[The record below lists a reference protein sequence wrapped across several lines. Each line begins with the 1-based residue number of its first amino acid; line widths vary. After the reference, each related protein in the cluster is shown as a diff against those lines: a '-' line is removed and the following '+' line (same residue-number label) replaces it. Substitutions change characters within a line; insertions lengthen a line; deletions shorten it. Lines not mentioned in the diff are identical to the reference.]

1 MKTFEG
7 KVAIIAG
14 ATSGLGRSIAIEFAK
29 KGANV
34 SICGRREKEGLETVE
49 LIKKEGVNA
58 LFTPCDI
65 SKENQV
71 QFFLEETIKVFGKID
86 FAINNAAV
94 AGSLVP
100 LTEYTEEAW
109 DNVVNINLKGTFFSM
124 KHEVIAMLK
133 NPMGGTIVNVS
144 SALGLVGGRFG
155 VTPYSASKHG
165 VIGLTKSAALEY
177 SRKKI
182 RINAICVGIM
192 DTEMN
197 DQVLRLAK
205 DFAEAKTAQAKSF
218 PLGRIASPE
227 EVAKS
232 AVWLCS
238 EEASFITGVALPVD
252 GGWTAQ

>member
-7 KVAIIAG
+7 KVAIITG
-14 ATSGLGRSIAIEFAK
+14 ATSGLGISIAVEFAK
-29 KGANV
+29 KGAKV
-34 SICGRREKEGLETVE
+34 SICGRRESEGQET
-49 LIKKEGVNA
+49 LAMIKKEGVEA
-58 LFTPCDI
+58 MFTGCDI
-65 SKENQV
+65 RKEEQV
-71 QFFLEETIKVFGKID
+71 KHFLDETLKAFGKVD
-86 FAINNAAV
+86 FAVNNAAI
-94 AGSLVP
+94 AGALVSL
-100 LTEYTEEAW
+100 TDYTEDAW
-109 DNVVNINLKGTFFSM
+109 DDVININLKGTFFSM
-124 KHEVIAMLK
+124 KHEVLAMLK
-133 NPMGGTIVNVS
+133 NAAGGAIVNIS

-197 DQVLRLAK
+197 DQVLNLAK
-205 DFAEAKTAQAKSF
+205 DVNEARNAQAKSF
-218 PLGRIASPE
+218 PLGRIATPE

-238 EEASFITGVALPVD
+238 DEASFITGVALPVD